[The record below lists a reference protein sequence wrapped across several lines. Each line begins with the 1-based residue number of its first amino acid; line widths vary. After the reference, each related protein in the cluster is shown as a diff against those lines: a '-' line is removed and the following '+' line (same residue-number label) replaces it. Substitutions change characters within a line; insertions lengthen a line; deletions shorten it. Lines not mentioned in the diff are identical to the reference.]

1 MGMGQGSQVHLE
13 VISLKERFNKKD
25 ASVSVTAVT
34 FTTVLF
40 QAGSSN
46 IADRGGYVWWDWVRG
61 HKFIS
66 LKSQDFT
73 ERSKVDVSMFAA
85 AVTVTTVLFLA
96 GSSNIADRT

>member
-40 QAGSSN
+40 
-46 IADRGGYVWWDWVRG
+46 
-61 HKFIS
+61 
-66 LKSQDFT
+66 
-73 ERSKVDVSMFAA
+73 
-85 AVTVTTVLFLA
+85 LA
-96 GSSNIADRT
+96 GSSYIADRT